1 MEFGKEY
8 SRCFIDLKMF
18 DPKAATVSRV
28 YRNNL
33 KDAVVLRVH
42 RNNLTQWTSEKV
54 RKRQS

>member
-42 RNNLTQWTSEKV
+42 RNNLT
-54 RKRQS
+54 